1 VRLAV
6 VTAALAVLVGAA
18 AGSGAGL
25 HGSRIAFAIERGS
38 ISSLYSVRANG
49 TGLRRLTVPP
59 TRQDLGGDSGPVW
72 SPDGRRIV
80 FERDLPYWGADRFR
94 LAAVPAAGG
103 LARQLT
109 PGPYDAMPTISPNG
123 RRIAFSRLHNETVS
137 LFTVDRRGQHAAPL
151 VADGLDISPAWSPDG
166 RTIVFSRLADK
177 SLPID
182 QASLYLAGA
191 DGSNVRQL
199 GAVPVRGVSP
209 AWSPD
214 GRRIAFVSFA
224 DHNGS
229 ACPAG
234 DCTPNGEI
242 YVVSADGSGLTRLT
256 TSKGDDEHP
265 TWSPDGSRIAFASG
279 FLLRSEGHL
288 SWLVTVPADGGRL
301 TRIGR
306 FSGVLDPAWSPAGVR

>member
-1 VRLAV
+1 MRV
-6 VTAALAVLVGAA
+6 AVLACAAVLLAGAA
-18 AGSGAGL
+18 NGGGATL

-123 RRIAFSRLHNETVS
+123 RRIAFSRLQNETVS

-151 VADGLDISPAWSPDG
+151 PRYFETG
-166 RTIVFSRLADK
+166 RT
-177 SLPID
+177 
-182 QASLYLAGA
+182 
-191 DGSNVRQL
+191 
-199 GAVPVRGVSP
+199 
-209 AWSPD
+209 
-214 GRRIAFVSFA
+214 
-224 DHNGS
+224 
-229 ACPAG
+229 
-234 DCTPNGEI
+234 
-242 YVVSADGSGLTRLT
+242 GL
-256 TSKGDDEHP
+256 
-265 TWSPDGSRIAFASG
+265 
-279 FLLRSEGHL
+279 
-288 SWLVTVPADGGRL
+288 
-301 TRIGR
+301 
-306 FSGVLDPAWSPAGVR
+306 